1 MRAVRA
7 GQSARLGTRAGQDL
21 AAAGGGLL
29 DAASHPRVAAYWPM
43 GDEIDC
49 RPLITHLAN
58 TGGFRLSLPVVLG
71 PGRALIFR
79 RWSPGDALQ
88 EGPFGTRHPLADA
101 PEDDPDALLMP
112 LLAVDMGGRRL
123 GQGGGYYDRTVKAL
137 HADGRRP
144 RLVGVCFEAQIVARV
159 PAGPDDALLDW
170 LLTEQRAARLGEGN
184 TA

>member
-1 MRAVRA
+1 
-7 GQSARLGTRAGQDL
+7 
-21 AAAGGGLL
+21 
-29 DAASHPRVAAYWPM
+29 
-43 GDEIDC
+43 
-49 RPLITHLAN
+49 
-58 TGGFRLSLPVVLG
+58 
-71 PGRALIFR
+71 
-79 RWSPGDALQ
+79 
-88 EGPFGTRHPLADA
+88 
-101 PEDDPDALLMP
+101 MP